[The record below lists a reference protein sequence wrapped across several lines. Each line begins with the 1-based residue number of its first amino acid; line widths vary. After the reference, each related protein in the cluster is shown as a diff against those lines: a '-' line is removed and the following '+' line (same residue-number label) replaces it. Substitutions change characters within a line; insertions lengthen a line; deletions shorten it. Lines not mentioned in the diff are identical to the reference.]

1 MVPPPAAPSRRLA
14 ALRGHLIP
22 AVPAG
27 GSATREPGAPFFDTT
42 AQVLRQAP
50 LVPEESC
57 VVVIDMQN
65 FGCDRNGYY
74 GKKMTGPEH
83 NYWWDTTE
91 KETTPNIARVITAAR
106 EKGIEVMYTCI
117 ESLTA
122 DGRERG
128 IDYKLSGQ
136 FVPKG
141 SWDAAVL
148 PAIAPIGD
156 EIVLSKGS
164 SSLWVST
171 NVGYVLRCTSAR
183 QPPAR
188 CPSQSVAAPPSSPSH
203 ILMQLHH
210 PHSKYLLFVWGLFV
224 SASICSAMGIKQ
236 VVVVGALT
244 DQCCESA
251 IRDAC
256 DDNFLVTQVT
266 DACATFSQA
275 RHEASLQSIKG
286 YCRQRTAEELVAEIE
301 GLAPSAYL
309 NTDKSMLGTAA
320 MQR

>member
-1 MVPPPAAPSRRLA
+1 MGVNKCWLRASLYVRPAAACP
-14 ALRGHLIP
+14 
-22 AVPAG
+22 
-27 GSATREPGAPFFDTT
+27 
-42 AQVLRQAP
+42 
-50 LVPEESC
+50 
-57 VVVIDMQN
+57 
-65 FGCDRNGYY
+65 
-74 GKKMTGPEH
+74 
-83 NYWWDTTE
+83 
-91 KETTPNIARVITAAR
+91 
-106 EKGIEVMYTCI
+106 
-117 ESLTA
+117 
-122 DGRERG
+122 
-128 IDYKLSGQ
+128 
-136 FVPKG
+136 
-141 SWDAAVL
+141 
-148 PAIAPIGD
+148 
-156 EIVLSKGS
+156 LSKPVSGS
-164 SSLWVST
+164 
-171 NVGYVLRCTSAR
+171 
-183 QPPAR
+183 
-188 CPSQSVAAPPSSPSH
+188 PSQQPISY
-203 ILMQLHH
+203 IKMQLHH

-309 NTDKSMLGTAA
+309 NTDKSMLGTAG